1 MASPADERAGV
12 DRRLTAWRALWLT
25 SLGLALIAGLAIL
38 LGNWTAGRSVDVAWH
53 YVRVNYFFQSWHL
66 VPQGDNPPWEGYA
79 PIAYMV
85 GGAIGRLVDQPFL
98 GMSIVSL
105 AFIFLIYVF
114 VFLGLERKTLAATL
128 ASYASLFL
136 AIAALHSTFAL
147 YGYEIVGNFFYAHA
161 AGEAAFLA
169 LLFVLSGRER
179 TSAELL
185 LVPLLVLLLGW
196 LFPLAQIKLAIGA
209 LVLWSA
215 KLVQDWLATRRIE
228 ARVLPS
234 LVILTGLLF
243 AAIYFHP
250 EFTYFRSIAEHNGAT
265 NQKIGLITIA
275 AIAVALLAASLGLL
289 ALAISRKTGL
299 ARPLFIATAG
309 LATVAAYAGQ
319 ALLYFG
325 FGAASEYAV
334 RKHAYALT
342 TLLAA
347 ALIALAVEAAERKL
361 PRLSSRPLSSLAG
374 GGPAAMIAAFATV
387 FILISHYAEDRTP
400 FLAYQQELHETPL
413 LRGQTISL
421 NRDFPPEFNLAA
433 SIVDLDLS
441 PELNPFVMVIL
452 RRGELDPSVTKF
464 PRFAIVSRKDAVP
477 ARCVS
482 AAAKLATATLI
493 DYGCK

>member
-1 MASPADERAGV
+1 
-12 DRRLTAWRALWLT
+12 
-25 SLGLALIAGLAIL
+25 
-38 LGNWTAGRSVDVAWH
+38 
-53 YVRVNYFFQSWHL
+53 
-66 VPQGDNPPWEGYA
+66 
-79 PIAYMV
+79 
-85 GGAIGRLVDQPFL
+85 
-98 GMSIVSL
+98 
-105 AFIFLIYVF
+105 
-114 VFLGLERKTLAATL
+114 
-128 ASYASLFL
+128 
-136 AIAALHSTFAL
+136 
-147 YGYEIVGNFFYAHA
+147 
-161 AGEAAFLA
+161 
-169 LLFVLSGRER
+169 
-179 TSAELL
+179 
-185 LVPLLVLLLGW
+185 
-196 LFPLAQIKLAIGA
+196 
-209 LVLWSA
+209 
-215 KLVQDWLATRRIE
+215 
-228 ARVLPS
+228 
-234 LVILTGLLF
+234 
-243 AAIYFHP
+243 
-250 EFTYFRSIAEHNGAT
+250 
-265 NQKIGLITIA
+265 
-275 AIAVALLAASLGLL
+275 
-289 ALAISRKTGL
+289 
-299 ARPLFIATAG
+299 LFIATAG

-433 SIVDLDLS
+433 SIVDLGLS

-452 RRGELDPSVTKF
+452 RRSELDPSVTNF
-464 PRFAIVSRKDAVP
+464 PRFAIVSRNDAVP

-482 AAAKLATATLI
+482 AAAKFATATLV